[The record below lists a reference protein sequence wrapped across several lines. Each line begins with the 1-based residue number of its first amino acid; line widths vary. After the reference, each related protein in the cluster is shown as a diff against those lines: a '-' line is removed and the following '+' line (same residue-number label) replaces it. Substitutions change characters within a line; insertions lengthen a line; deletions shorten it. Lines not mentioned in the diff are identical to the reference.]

1 MCFVLKAF
9 SVPVL
14 LEGVNERRWE
24 GWEGEMEKR
33 GAGGLNAFFK
43 LLLTPRFQAP
53 KISINNPL
61 ELNRSK
67 TKSSFKCIYP
77 ISFLSFKC
85 KNHFSICPLLS
96 LAFLSRLAAHTTLVN
111 MKDANHMTYH
121 VSVGAG
127 IKPSDLG
134 SLPPDNSF
142 ISRKV
147 GFFLLSFNSQS
158 LLCLEENAADSSHPG
173 HMVHSVFS

>member
-1 MCFVLKAF
+1 M
-9 SVPVL
+9 
-14 LEGVNERRWE
+14 
-24 GWEGEMEKR
+24 
-33 GAGGLNAFFK
+33 
-43 LLLTPRFQAP
+43 
-53 KISINNPL
+53 
-61 ELNRSK
+61 
-67 TKSSFKCIYP
+67 
-77 ISFLSFKC
+77 
-85 KNHFSICPLLS
+85 PLLS
-96 LAFLSRLAAHTTLVN
+96 LAFFSRLAAHTSLVN
-111 MKDANHMTYH
+111 MRDANHMTYH

-158 LLCLEENAADSSHPG
+158 PLCLEENAADSSYPG